1 MHLDRLGDTST
12 AEEGCHCPR
21 PCLPTNSDIR
31 DVYAGP
37 TDAPLPGLGTMSSRI
52 ALRRE
57 PLARLMSVSLGS
69 SRSST
74 VRGILLL
81 GTPRNAAIPTRS
93 ASSQLSI
100 SRTATRKH
108 MCSAGAESHSVR
120 SDGAHSK
127 SLSRST
133 RTIQGENLAARLYPS
148 IMAFRW
154 DLPFLPNTL
163 PTDSP
168 TSSASLRKT
177 TSSRVPSTAPETATL
192 DSPEVKGLRT
202 SPTAR
207 NSQDACRE
215 CTASAMLRPASSS
228 RRI

>member
-1 MHLDRLGDTST
+1 MHLDRLGDTWP
-12 AEEGCHCPR
+12 AGEGRHWP
-21 PCLPTNSDIR
+21 LPPLATNSDMR

-37 TDAPLPGLGTMSSRI
+37 SDAPLPGLGAMSSRI
-52 ALRRE
+52 AFRRE

-108 MCSAGAESHSVR
+108 MRSAGVESHSAR

-177 TSSRVPSTAPETATL
+177 TSSRVPSTAP
-192 DSPEVKGLRT
+192 
-202 SPTAR
+202 
-207 NSQDACRE
+207 
-215 CTASAMLRPASSS
+215 
-228 RRI
+228 